1 MAGKTKT
8 AFICT
13 ECGAQSLKWVG
24 RCPSCG
30 AWNTMEEEIVTPAA
44 PAAAVGGAPRRATAM
59 KLTAVRQDTQQRY
72 HTGLRELDRVRGGG
86 TVREAFDAVART

>member
-30 AWNTMEEEIVTPAA
+30 HRAA
-44 PAAAVGGAPRRATAM
+44 RR
-59 KLTAVRQDTQQRY
+59 R
-72 HTGLRELDRVRGGG
+72 
-86 TVREAFDAVART
+86 